1 MDVETASLNDIIGV
15 LDDGRDFY
23 EDAAQRIEHTDTRE
37 LFQRM
42 AQTKQAIVDDLSA
55 RVADRGER
63 PTDHG
68 TLRGSV
74 RRAYAEL
81 RVLLSSDP
89 EAEYIAQLEAFED
102 RIVHAFQ
109 DVIFDSDD
117 ADVRAIVLKH
127 MPAVARDHTDMAALK
142 HGTPH

>member
-1 MDVETASLNDIIGV
+1 MEVEAASLNDIIGV

-23 EDAAQRIEHTDTRE
+23 AVAAQEIAHNDLRE

-42 AQTKQAIVDDLSA
+42 AQTKEAIVAELRDHV
-55 RVADRGER
+55 VAHGER
-63 PTDHG
+63 PADGG
-68 TLRGSV
+68 TFRGHV
-74 RRAYAEL
+74 RRAYADL
-81 RVLLSSDP
+81 RVRLSSDP

-117 ADVRAIVLKH
+117 ADVRGIVLKY
-127 MPAVARDHTDMAALK
+127 MPTVARDHGDMAALK
-142 HGTPH
+142 RGTPQ

>member
-1 MDVETASLNDIIGV
+1 MDAEAASLNEIIGV
-15 LDDGRDFY
+15 LEDGRDFY
-23 EDAAQRIEHTDTRE
+23 EDAARHVAHTDTRE
-37 LFQRM
+37 LFERM
-42 AQTKQAIVDDLSA
+42 AQTKQAIVDELSE
-55 RVADRGER
+55 RVAERGEE
-63 PTDHG
+63 PAGHG
-68 TLRGSV
+68 TMRGSV

-81 RVLLSSDP
+81 RVRLSGDP

-117 ADVRAIVLKH
+117 ADVRSIVLKH

-142 HGTPH
+142 HGAQH

>member
-1 MDVETASLNDIIGV
+1 MDAETASLNDIIGV

-23 EDAAQRIEHTDTRE
+23 AEAARQIAHTDTRE
-37 LFQRM
+37 LFERM
-42 AQTKQAIVDDLSA
+42 AHTKEAIVAELRDHVVA
-55 RVADRGER
+55 RGDRPADGGTFRG
-63 PTDHG
+63 H
-68 TLRGSV
+68 V

-81 RVLLSSDP
+81 RVRLSRDP

-117 ADVRAIVLKH
+117 AGVRSIVLKY
-127 MPAVARDHTDMAALK
+127 MPSVARDHGDMAALK
-142 HGTPH
+142 RGAPH

>member
-1 MDVETASLNDIIGV
+1 MDAETASLNDIIGV

-23 EDAAQRIEHTDTRE
+23 EDAARQIAHTDTRE
-37 LFQRM
+37 LFERM
-42 AQTKQAIVDDLSA
+42 AHTKQAIVEELRT
-55 RVADRGER
+55 RVVERGER
-63 PTDHG
+63 PADHG
-68 TLRGSV
+68 TLRGTV

-81 RVLLSSDP
+81 RVRLSRDP

-117 ADVRAIVLKH
+117 ADVRSIVLKY
-127 MPAVARDHTDMAALK
+127 MPSVARDHGDMAALK
-142 HGTPH
+142 RGTPH

>member
-1 MDVETASLNDIIGV
+1 MDAEAASLNEIIAV

-23 EDAAQRIEHTDTRE
+23 EDAARHIAHTETRE
-37 LFQRM
+37 LFERM
-42 AQTKQAIVDDLSA
+42 ARTKQQIVAELRE
-55 RVADRGER
+55 RVAERGEP
-63 PTDHG
+63 PTTHG
-68 TLRGSV
+68 TLRGTV

-81 RVLLSSDP
+81 RVQLSRDP

-117 ADVRAIVLKH
+117 ADVRSIVLKY
-127 MPAVARDHTDMAALK
+127 MPTVARDHGDMAALK
-142 HGTPH
+142 RGVMH

>member
-1 MDVETASLNDIIGV
+1 MDTEAASLNDIIAV
-15 LDDGRDFY
+15 LEDGRDFY
-23 EDAAQRIEHTDTRE
+23 ADAAAHVEHTDTRE

-42 AQTKQAIVDDLSA
+42 AQTKQAIVEELSG
-55 RVADRGER
+55 RVAARGER
-63 PTDHG
+63 PAEHG
-68 TLRGSV
+68 TMRGSV

-81 RVLLSSDP
+81 RVRLSRDP

-117 ADVRAIVLKH
+117 ADVRSIVLKY
-127 MPAVARDHTDMAALK
+127 MPTVARDHTDMAALK